1 MPQNTNLNSSPYF
14 DDFSASNNYQRVLF
28 KPGLPIQSRELTTL
42 QSILQ
47 NQIEKF
53 GKHMFKEGSVVIP
66 GQIAYDDEYTS
77 VQIDES
83 HLGLPVSL
91 YLNSLKGK
99 RIKGETSGVKAK
111 IEDYITN
118 SESEK
123 SNYTL
128 YIKYEGASENDFS
141 GTTFTDG
148 ENLIAQEDIDYTL
161 SSIRTGT
168 SFATAIISNSTA
180 VGSAAKLANGVYFI
194 RGFFVDVPDSTVIL
208 DQYADAPSYRVG
220 LDISEELVTAS
231 DEYNDLYDN
240 ARGFS
245 NFAAPGADRL
255 KISTK
260 LIKKSLND
268 FNDENFIELLRI
280 EEGDIRK
287 FSNTTTYDLITD
299 ELARRTYDESGDYY
313 ITPFGINVKET
324 LNDRIGNDGAYYSNQ
339 TTQQGNIPSKD
350 VVSLSIGPG
359 KAYVRGYEVE
369 TLNTSTLDIPK
380 PRTTENIVNEAL
392 PFSVGRTIEVN
403 NVYGSPAVGLGTEG
417 LLNLYGSRTA
427 TPGSVSGLHVGVAR
441 LYDFRLRDAA
451 YANEGTT
458 FRASLYDIQ
467 TFTYLQLNAESSINV
482 PAFIEGQNSS
492 ASGFVFSAS
501 SKSNQL
507 VLYQVNGEFQN
518 NEEILMNGERINRS
532 ITEFDDYG
540 IQDVYQIASADG
552 VAFTADTKL
561 TNKIRFAE
569 PGSEYTVSIESAGVS
584 TITSPNAN
592 FGAVSGISTGDVIAY
607 SKAATATPSYA
618 VVKQIGTN
626 ARSVIVEAT
635 TTVTNVNVGALP
647 TSEITASDVNKVT
660 LEILNSGNNTLYAE
674 LTEPNVSSVN
684 LNDAEIIFKKTY
696 YIAVSSGAYS
706 ATLESDSS
714 LTLEPYDAEDYNVS
728 FDSTGTTESLSD
740 QKLTVSGRTVTLS
753 QMSED
758 GAATLTVTWKK
769 KNPKAK
775 NKVFSRANTIQ
786 ISNSST
792 NTSGIGNSSGNDGL
806 TFSEVYGTRVQDK
819 RISLGICD
827 VARVAAVFESSSNS
841 SPQLPKIILT
851 DLNASIT
858 NALKGESIVGETS
871 GASAIFV
878 ETNGTNE
885 ASFIYENES
894 VFQSGETVIFQD
906 SNISANVQSFLSGDR
921 DIKNNFEFD
930 PGQNE
935 DYIDFSSL
943 IRKNSAN
950 APTKRLTVVYD
961 SFVIENSDPGD
972 LVSVDSYD
980 ATLYGNT
987 LPYIGDVPVSDI
999 IDLRPRVVSIAST
1012 LSPFEYKSREF
1023 NPLTSSTTH
1032 VFSSNKNIN
1041 LSYDYYLGRIDKI
1054 FLTKDG
1060 VFNRA
1065 EGVPSYDPQVPNSVD
1080 NALEIATLE
1089 MPPYLYSVDD
1099 IEVQVATHK
1108 RYQMRDIASI
1118 DTRLTNV
1125 EYYTSLSLLE
1135 TETSSLTIKDPTT
1148 NLDKFKSGFFVDNFR
1163 SKVGGGAVSDSQY
1176 RCSIDTAEGEA
1187 RPEHYT
1193 TSIDLLLGSEAV
1205 IGASAAGS
1213 ATPDA
1218 DYRFVS
1224 DLGDSNVVKKGDVV
1238 TLKYTEKEWL
1248 KNKFATRS
1256 ENVNPF
1262 HVVNWIGVLELN
1274 PATDTWI
1281 DTRKIPSMTVDM
1293 EGSYDAIQG
1302 MVGGTDSNTG
1312 LSPIQWGAWE
1322 TTWTGKTRTK
1332 GPVILKK
1339 SKRVK
1344 GSMKKKKKRGKF
1356 VRGRGIPVTTTKRWK
1371 QKITK
1376 IREITTVKTG
1386 TKSRDG
1392 IQYKVE
1398 ESFDSKS
1405 LGNRVVSSDV
1415 AAVMRSRN
1423 IEFVCKRLK
1432 PNTRLYAFFD
1442 NIDMNAFIVPKLIE
1456 IEMVSGTFGV
1466 GETVVGN
1473 GTNST
1478 NKSIKFRLAQQNH
1491 KYGPYNVPTQTY
1503 TSNPYNV
1510 DNSISG
1516 SYSSTT
1522 GLLNVDT
1529 ASLELQAASGFFGCL
1544 AKSMT
1549 LVGQSSGAIAKV
1561 KDIRIVT
1568 DRAGVV
1574 IGSLFIPDPTVPS
1587 SQVFNTGSKTF
1598 TLTSSSSN
1606 QTISGFTDSSAE
1618 TTFMSTGTINN
1629 TQETTLRIR
1638 NASVERVPT
1647 SQSKDISRS
1656 KTRLKATV
1664 KFKNRKKKQT
1674 RWVDPLAQ
1682 SFEVPDEN
1690 GVFLTSCEIYFRTK
1704 DASQLPVTLQ
1714 VRDLELGLPT
1724 QSILPFGEKVLDPS
1738 EVVTSNDGSKA
1749 TTFTFDSPVYCQG
1762 GNAYALVLLSASNEY
1777 TVFIS
1782 RMGEEDIS
1790 TINSADSEKIIV
1802 SQQPLLGSLFK
1813 SQNGATWDPSQ
1824 FEDLKFNLYQAQ
1836 FSSTSG
1842 TVKFYNPDLDIGN
1855 KQIVTLSNNPLNML
1869 SNNTVIGLGKS
1880 LTSNEVAGLVAGTT
1894 IGQENNANFSAKLIK
1909 VLGAVGI
1916 GSVLALTSA
1925 GSGFANGSPT
1935 YTDVPLVSLTGNG
1948 SGAKAT
1954 IVVGSNL
1961 VSSATVSAGG
1971 TGYSVGDV
1979 LTADPIN
1986 TGGFGSDLRLSIK
1999 NEVGIISAFN
2009 TLIVDRVQG
2018 VPSVDASS
2026 AVVFTTG
2033 AGSTSIISATSI
2045 QYVDSISDGL
2055 TFMVKHSNHGMY
2067 SPLDMVTLSNMET
2080 DVKPEKL
2087 TAKYNSSSTDN
2098 LSVTNVGVYTSF
2110 ENVPVDSNNPG
2121 YLKLGDEIIKYTG
2134 VTTTSSAVTG
2144 ITRAVDDT
2152 TSGNYSVDD
2161 LLFKY
2166 ELNGISLRR
2175 INTSHNLGE
2184 VNITKYPID
2193 VDSYWL
2199 KVGISSR
2206 GVDRSPGNATGL
2218 PELYWN
2224 ETKSAG
2230 SYIAEGTNTGSGNV
2244 PRATQNIPFNIVR
2257 PNFTILQPDGTSV
2270 SASCRTFSGDSP
2282 DGNLGAF
2289 IDQGFQPISLEGD
2302 NEFTSPRIIASK
2314 VNELTRLE
2322 NYPGRKSFAIEV
2334 TLNTEDEFV
2343 SPQIDL
2349 DRVSAVFIMN
2359 RLNNKVDNYAT
2370 DKRVNS
2376 IDNDPNAA
2384 IYLTQVINLD
2394 KAADGLKVMFDAYRH
2409 HTNEIRVLYRAFR
2422 VDAPSGD
2429 QLFQLFPGY
2438 KNLDLSGGIIDPAK
2452 NDGLPDKFVPA
2463 SDGYDDINPYEFNI
2477 SNIAQF
2483 NAFQIKVCM
2492 SGSNYAYVPRL
2503 RDFRVIA
2510 TI

>member
-66 GQIAYDDEYTS
+66 GQLAYDDEYTS

-111 IEDYITN
+111 IEDYISN
-118 SESEK
+118 SQSVK
-123 SNYTL
+123 GNYTL

-148 ENLIAQEDIDYTL
+148 ENLIAQEDINYSL

-194 RGFFVDVPDSTVIL
+194 RGFFVDVPDSVVIL
-208 DQYADAPSYRVG
+208 DQYNDAPSYRIG
-220 LDISEELVTAS
+220 LNISEELVTAS
-231 DEYNDLYDN
+231 EEYNDLYDN

-255 KISTK
+255 KISTT
-260 LIKKSLND
+260 LIKKSLTD

-280 EEGDIRK
+280 ENGDIRK

-313 ITPFGINVKET
+313 INSFDVSIKET
-324 LNDRIGNDGAYYSNQ
+324 LNNRIGNDGAYYDNQ
-339 TTQQGNIPSKD
+339 TTQQGNIPTD
-350 VVSLSIGPG
+350 DIVSLSIGPG
-359 KAYVRGYEVE
+359 KAYVRGFEVE
-369 TLNTSTLDIPK
+369 TLNTTTLDIPK
-380 PRTTENIVNEAL
+380 PRTTESVENEAL
-392 PFSVGRTIEVN
+392 PFTVGRIIEVN
-403 NVYGSPAVGLGTEG
+403 NVHGSPAVGLGTEG
-417 LLNLYGSRTA
+417 LLNLYASRTA
-427 TPGSVSGLHVGVAR
+427 TPGTASGLHIGVAR

-451 YANEGTT
+451 YQNEGTT
-458 FRASLYDIQ
+458 FRTSLYDVQ
-467 TFTYLQLNAESSINV
+467 TFTYLELNADTSINV
-482 PAFIEGQNSS
+482 PAFIEGQNSG
-492 ASGFVFSAS
+492 ASGFVYSAS
-501 SKSNQL
+501 SNTSEL
-507 VLYQVNGEFQN
+507 ILYQVNGEFQR
-518 NEEILMNGERINRS
+518 NEEIVLNGTTINRT
-532 ITEFDDYG
+532 IKDFDDYG
-540 IQDVYQIASADG
+540 IQEVRQIASADG
-552 VAFTADTKL
+552 VAFTADTRL

-569 PGSEYTVSIESAGVS
+569 PGSEYTITDVSAGVS

-592 FGAVSGISTGDVIAY
+592 FSAVSGISTGDVIAY
-607 SKAATATPSYA
+607 SKAATSTPSYA
-618 VVKQIGTN
+618 VVEQIGTN
-626 ARSVIVEAT
+626 ARSIIVKAS
-635 TTVTNVNVGALP
+635 TTVSNVNEGALP
-647 TSEITASDVNKVT
+647 TSEITVSDVNKVT
-660 LEILNSGNNTLYAE
+660 LEILNGGNQSLFAE
-674 LTEPNVSSVN
+674 LAEPNVSSVN
-684 LNDAEIIFKKTY
+684 LNDSEIIFKKTY
-696 YIAVSSGAYS
+696 YIAVSGGAFS
-706 ATLESDSS
+706 ATLESDSN
-714 LTLEPYDAEDYNVS
+714 LTLEPYDSEDYNVS
-728 FDSTGTTESLSD
+728 FDSSGTTESLSD

-753 QMSED
+753 QLSES
-758 GAATLTVTWKK
+758 GSATLTVTWKK

-786 ISNSST
+786 IINSST
-792 NTSGIGNSSGNDGL
+792 NTSGVGNSSANDGL
-806 TFSEVYGTRVQDK
+806 TFSNVYGTRVQDK
-819 RISLGICD
+819 KISLGICD
-827 VARVAAVFESSSNS
+827 VASVVAIFESSSNS
-841 SPQLPKIILT
+841 NPQLPKIILT
-851 DLNASIT
+851 DLNASVT

-878 ETNGTNE
+878 ESNGTNE
-885 ASFIYENES
+885 ASFIYENENI
-894 VFQSGETVIFQD
+894 FQSGETVIFQD
-906 SNISANVQSFLSGDR
+906 SNITANVQSFVSGDR
-921 DIKNNFEFD
+921 DIKDNFEFD

-935 DYIDFSSL
+935 DYLDFSS
-943 IRKNSAN
+943 IVRVNSAN
-950 APTKRLTVVYD
+950 APTKRLTIVYD

-987 LPYIGDVPVSDI
+987 LPYVGSIPVSDI
-999 IDLRPRVVSIAST
+999 IDLRPRAVSVAST
-1012 LSPFEYKSREF
+1012 VSPFEYKSREF

-1032 VFSSNKNIN
+1032 VFSSNKNLN

-1060 VFNRA
+1060 IFNRA
-1065 EGVPSYDPQVPNSVD
+1065 EGVPSYNPQVPNSVD
-1080 NALEIATLE
+1080 NALEIATIE
-1089 MPPYLYSVDD
+1089 MPPYLYNLNDISVQ
-1099 IEVQVATHK
+1099 IATHK
-1108 RYQMRDIASI
+1108 RYQMVDIANI
-1118 DTRLTNV
+1118 EARLTNV

-1135 TETSSLTIKDPTT
+1135 TETSSLSIKDPTT

-1163 SKVGGGAVSDSQY
+1163 SKIGGGAIEDSQY

-1205 IGASAAGS
+1205 IAASSGT

-1224 DLGDSNVVKKGDVV
+1224 DLGDANVVKKGDIV
-1238 TLKYTEKEWL
+1238 TLSYTDSEWL
-1248 KNKFATRS
+1248 KNKFATRI

-1312 LSPIQWGAWE
+1312 LSPVQWGSWE

-1332 GPVILKK
+1332 GPVILKEK
-1339 SKRVK
+1339 KRVK
-1344 GSMKKKKKRGKF
+1344 GSMKKKKR
-1356 VRGRGIPVTTTKRWK
+1356 RGRFIPGKGIKVTTTKRWK

-1376 IREITTVKTG
+1376 IREITTTKTG
-1386 TKSRDG
+1386 IKSRDG

-1398 ESFDSKS
+1398 ETFDSKS
-1405 LGNRVVSSDV
+1405 LGDRVVSSDV

-1456 IEMVSGTFGV
+1456 IEMESGTFAV

-1491 KYGPYNVPTQTY
+1491 KYGAYNSPSQTY
-1503 TSNPYNV
+1503 ENNPYNV
-1510 DNSISG
+1510 ANSISG

-1522 GLLNVDT
+1522 GLLNIDT
-1529 ASLELQAASGFFGCL
+1529 AALEIQSVSGFFGCL
-1544 AKSMT
+1544 GKGMK
-1549 LVGQSSGAIAKV
+1549 LIGQSSGAIAKV
-1561 KDIRIVT
+1561 KDIRLVT
-1568 DRAGVV
+1568 DKAGVV
-1574 IGSLFIPDPTVPS
+1574 IGSLFIPDPTLPS
-1587 SQVFNTGSKTF
+1587 NTPFSTGRKTF

-1618 TTFMSTGTINN
+1618 ATFMSTGTINN

-1638 NASVERVPT
+1638 NANVERVPT
-1647 SQSKDISRS
+1647 SQSKNITRSR
-1656 KTRLKATV
+1656 TRLKATV

-1690 GVFLTSCEIYFRTK
+1690 GVFLTKCDIYFRSK
-1704 DASQLPVTLQ
+1704 DASALPVTLQ

-1724 QSILPFGEKVLDPS
+1724 QTILPFAEVVLDPS
-1738 EVVTSNDGSKA
+1738 QVVTSEDGSKP

-1762 GNAYALVLLSASNEY
+1762 QSQFALVLLSASNEY

-1782 RMGEEDIS
+1782 RMGEEDVS
-1790 TINSADSEKIIV
+1790 TINSSDSEKIIV

-1824 FEDLKFNLYQAQ
+1824 FEDLKFNLYQAK
-1836 FSSTSG
+1836 FNSTSG

-1855 KQIVTLSNNPLNML
+1855 KQIVTLSNNPLSML
-1869 SNNTVIGLGKS
+1869 GKNTIIGLGKS
-1880 LTSNEVAGLVAGTT
+1880 LTSNEVTGLLPGTT
-1894 IGQENNANFSAKLIK
+1894 IGQENNANFSANLVT

-1916 GSVLALTSA
+1916 GSVLDLTSA
-1925 GSGFANGSPT
+1925 GGGFANGTPT
-1935 YTDVPLVSLTGNG
+1935 YTDVPLISLTGSG

-1954 IVVGSNL
+1954 LVIASNA
-1961 VSSATVSAGG
+1961 VTSATVSAGG
-1971 TGYSVGDV
+1971 TGYAVGDV
-1979 LTADPIN
+1979 LSVNPSN
-1986 TGGFGSDLRLSIK
+1986 TGGFGANLRLSIQ

-2033 AGSTSIISATSI
+2033 AGSTSTLSATSI
-2045 QYVDSISDGL
+2045 QYVENVSDGL
-2055 TFMVKHSNHGMY
+2055 SFRINHSSHGMY
-2067 SPLDMVTLSNMET
+2067 SPLDVVALSNIET

-2087 TAKYNSSSTDN
+2087 TAKYDSASTDN
-2098 LSVTNVGVYTSF
+2098 LSVTSVGVYTSF

-2134 VTTTSSAVTG
+2134 VTTTTSAVTG
-2144 ITRAVDDT
+2144 VTRAIDNT
-2152 TSGNYSVDD
+2152 TAGNYSVDD

-2175 INTSHNLGE
+2175 INTLHSLGQVNL
-2184 VNITKYPID
+2184 TKYPID

-2206 GVDRSPGNATGL
+2206 GVDRSPGNANGL
-2218 PELYWN
+2218 PELFFK
-2224 ETKSAG
+2224 ETKSGG
-2230 SYIAEGTNTGSGNV
+2230 SYLTQGTNTGSGNV
-2244 PRATQNIPFNIVR
+2244 PRATQNIAFNIMR
-2257 PNFTILQPDGTSV
+2257 PNFTIMQPDGTSV

-2282 DGNLGAF
+2282 DGNLGAY
-2289 IDQGFQPISLEGD
+2289 IDQGFETISLEGD
-2302 NEFTSPRIIASK
+2302 NEFTTPRIVASK

-2322 NYPGRKSFAIEV
+2322 NYPGRKSFAIEI

-2343 SPQIDL
+2343 APQIDL
-2349 DRVSAVFIMN
+2349 DRVSAILVMN
-2359 RLNNKVDNYAT
+2359 RLNSKVTNYAT
-2370 DKRVNS
+2370 DRRVNS

-2384 IYLTQVINLD
+2384 IYLTEVINLD

-2409 HTNEIRVLYRAFR
+2409 QTNDIRVLYRSFR
-2422 VDAPSGD
+2422 VDAPQGD

-2438 KNLDLSGGIIDPAK
+2438 NNLDLAGGIIDSTK
-2452 NDGLPDKFVPA
+2452 SDGLPDKFVPP
-2463 SDGYDDINPYEFNI
+2463 SDGYEDFNPYEFNI
-2477 SNIAQF
+2477 ANIPQF
-2483 NAFQIKVCM
+2483 SAFQIKICM
-2492 SGSNYAYVPRL
+2492 SGTNFAYVPRL
-2503 RDFRVIA
+2503 KDLRVIA